1 MSFLA
6 PLFLLAA
13 AALAVPLLLHLFRRR
28 EGQVQTFPALRYLQK
43 TSRERRR
50 IVRLRQFLLLFLR
63 LVVLALLVLAG
74 ARLVLPLG
82 GGDQPPAG
90 IAIVMDNGIQTARV
104 VGDRRLL
111 DHLVEMALDA
121 LDRTGPDD
129 RIWIVPAG
137 EPWRPALPLGRE
149 EARRRIEALEPTSAR
164 SDIPRAVAR
173 AASLVET
180 GAPPPHEILVLSDLE
195 SSTFPDTSPSNPAGA
210 IPTVVG
216 SPGLEPGP
224 NRGISE
230 VLAGGGLPPRAGLP
244 IPLAVQ
250 LAGSPIADQAVRFVV
265 DDELVAA
272 GRTGDGGRLEV
283 ELPPAGEGWL
293 TGRVELEA
301 DELRADD
308 VADFTLAVRSP
319 PRVSTS
325 GPLSRFLEA
334 GLELLDERGR
344 IERAPAD
351 FGVMVE
357 TTGVGGTGRHPAL
370 ILPPADPTG
379 IPAMNRRLEALGA
392 GWRFQLDDGTT
403 STRTLE
409 DSDPRLRLPEGLPV
423 HRSFRLEAVEGRRG
437 EVLARLSDGTPWVAY
452 SPGST
457 GPGED
462 APPLLLLGSPP
473 DTASSGLP
481 TSAAMIP
488 FLAAALELLDGAPPS
503 LSVIAGA
510 PLPLPPGASTV
521 ETPGGTTLPV
531 DGRSSLTETG
541 RTGIYRILDSEGRL
555 LSQGAVTPPPPSST
569 PPLSPDVAAE
579 RLGDEAVGV
588 EGSRAWARGA
598 PASRRGREVWRPL
611 LALTFLLLLAE
622 GWLAARRDRDRP
634 ARNEPADLSS

>member
-13 AALAVPLLLHLFRRR
+13 AALAIPLLLHLFRRR
-28 EGQVQTFPALRYLQK
+28 EGQVQSFPALRYLRK

-50 IVRLRQFLLLFLR
+50 IVRLRQFLLLILR
-63 LVVLALLVLAG
+63 LAVIALLVLAG

-104 VGDRRLL
+104 VDDRRVL

-121 LDRTGPDD
+121 LERTGPDD

-149 EARRRIEALEPTSAR
+149 EARRRIEELETTSAR
-164 SDIPRAVAR
+164 SDLPRAVAR

-180 GAPPPHEILVLSDLE
+180 GAAPPHEILVLSDLE
-195 SSTFPDTSPSNPAGA
+195 PSTFPEASPSGPAGA

-224 NRGISE
+224 NRGVSE
-230 VLAGGGLPPRAGLP
+230 ILLGGGLPPRAGIP

-250 LAGSPIADQAVRFVV
+250 LAGAPIEDQMVRVV
-265 DDELVAA
+265 VSDELVAA
-272 GRTGDGGRLEV
+272 GRTDDGGRLEV
-283 ELPPAGEGWL
+283 ELPPAQEGWL
-293 TGRVELEA
+293 TGRVELEP

-308 VADFTLAVRSP
+308 VAHFTLSVRSP
-319 PRVSTS
+319 PRVSTT
-325 GPLSRFLEA
+325 GPLSRFVEA
-334 GLELLDERGR
+334 GLDLLDERGR
-344 IERAPAD
+344 IQRTSQD
-351 FGVMVE
+351 FGVAIE
-357 TTGVGGTGRHPAL
+357 TTGVGGTGRHPTL

-392 GWRFQLDDGTT
+392 GWRFQLDEGIP
-403 STRTLE
+403 STRTVE
-409 DSDPRLRLPEGLPV
+409 DADPRLRLPEALQV
-423 HRSFRLEAVEGRRG
+423 HRSFRLEAVEGAEG
-437 EVLARLSDGTPWVAY
+437 TVLARLSDGMPWVAY
-452 SPGST
+452 SPGSSE
-457 GPGED
+457 PGED
-462 APPLLLLGSPP
+462 TPPVLLLASPP
-473 DTASSGLP
+473 DTASSDLP

-488 FLAAALELLDGAPPS
+488 FLSAALELLDGAPPT
-503 LSVIAGA
+503 LSVVAGT
-510 PLPLPPGASTV
+510 PLPLPPGAHTV
-521 ETPGGTTLPV
+521 EAPGGTTLPV
-531 DGRSSLTETG
+531 GGRSSLTETG
-541 RTGIYRILDSEGRL
+541 RTGIYRILDREGEL
-555 LSQGAVTPPPPSST
+555 LGQGAVAPPPPSSA
-569 PPLSPDVAAE
+569 PPLSPDDAAA
-579 RLGDEAVGV
+579 RLGEDAVGV
-588 EGSRAWARGA
+588 EGFGEWARSV